1 MRQWFAA
8 NLLRLFGWSV
18 VGEKPKL
25 DKYIIIFAPHTSNW
39 DFVMAQMAG
48 FALNISAK
56 YFGKD
61 SLFRFPYRFFFEFLG
76 GIPIDRS
83 KHNDVVDFA
92 VDLFTQSE
100 ALVLALAPEGT
111 RSWVE
116 RWKTGFYHIAHGAK
130 VPLLLCFFD
139 YAKKEV
145 GVAEIF
151 NPSGDIEEDMVKI
164 AAIYQEKN
172 GRNPEQYNPKIY

>member
-1 MRQWFAA
+1 MKKHLARFI
-8 NLLRLFGWSV
+8 LRILGWSV
-18 VGEKPKL
+18 VGEKPRL
-25 DKYIIIFAPHTSNW
+25 QKYIIIFAPHTSNW

-56 YFGKD
+56 YFGKA

-83 KHNDVVDFA
+83 KHNNIVDFA
-92 VDLFTQSE
+92 VALFEQRDE
-100 ALVLALAPEGT
+100 LVLALAPEGT
-111 RSWVE
+111 RSWVD

-130 VPLLLCFFD
+130 VPLVLCFFD
-139 YAKKEV
+139 YIKKEV

-151 NPSGDIEEDMVKI
+151 NTSGDIEEDMVKI
-164 AAIYQEKN
+164 AAIYQEKS
-172 GRNPEQYNPKIY
+172 GRNPEHYNPKIY

>member
-1 MRQWFAA
+1 M
-8 NLLRLFGWSV
+8 NLLRLFGWRV

-25 DKYIIIFAPHTSNW
+25 DKYIVIFAPHTSNW

-48 FALNISAK
+48 FALGISAQ

-61 SLFRFPYRFFFEFLG
+61 SLFRFPYRFLFEWLG

-92 VDLFTQSE
+92 VDLFAKRET
-100 ALVLALAPEGT
+100 LVLALAPEGT
-111 RSWVE
+111 RSWVD
-116 RWKTGFYHIAHGAK
+116 RWKTGFYYIALGAE

-139 YAKKEV
+139 YANKEV
-145 GVAEIF
+145 GVAEVF
-151 NPSGDIEEDMVKI
+151 NPSGDVEKDMVDI
-164 AAIYQEKN
+164 ATIYLSKS
-172 GRNPEQYNPKIY
+172 GRNPEQYNPRIY